1 MRSLRTLLP
10 YYRPY
15 RRPLAIGLV
24 LVGVAQG
31 FTIMGPWI
39 LKLGID
45 ALGETPVSPERIAW
59 LAMAIIGI
67 TLLGGSARF
76 GMRELINGVSR
87 KMEVDLRRDFFAHMV
102 RLDAS
107 FYAENRTGDLMS
119 RATNDTLAV
128 RMAAGPA
135 LMYAVNTVVGFV
147 LALSLML
154 WISPR
159 LTMYAVIPMIVLPG
173 VVIAFGRIIHK
184 RYEEIQEHYATMSTM
199 VQENLTGMRIIRA
212 YTQEDAQADEF
223 AVLNEEYR
231 SRNMRL
237 VTTAGLFHPL
247 LGLFS
252 GAAMVI
258 VLYLGGVEAMSG
270 AISLGDYVAFF
281 FYLALLIW
289 PMIALGWVTNLF
301 PRGAASRGRINVIME
316 REPAVR
322 APANPHPIDDV
333 RGEVEF
339 RGVGFRYPGTEREV
353 LHDVSFVAHPGQT
366 VAIVGATGSGKST
379 LISMIPRLFDPTE
392 GVVLLDGVPL
402 VDYDPRELRSRIGV
416 VPQDTF
422 LFSET
427 IGTNIALGLPE
438 GQAPA
443 SGEPGEREEPIH
455 DRVGEARGEAT
466 RGEATRGEAREGAGD
481 AIAVDDGAARVGG
494 DGIAVDVGAARVGG
508 DGIAVDDGA
517 ARVGGDGIAVDVGA
531 ARVGGDAMPIG
542 DEAGLVI
549 DEVDDAAMAGV
560 GVVPQAVERA
570 AAIAQ
575 LDSAIQDF
583 PRGYETLLGERG
595 INLSGGQKQRTTL
608 ARAIARNPTVLILD
622 DALSAVDT
630 HTDSK
635 ILHDLRDVMAERTS
649 FIISHRVSAV
659 MDADLILVLS
669 DGRISERGTHDELVA
684 AGGTYATLLR
694 RQMLEAEIGD
704 GREPVAT

>member
-1 MRSLRTLLP
+1 MRALRTLLP

-15 RRPLAIGLV
+15 RRPLVIGLI

-31 FTIMGPWI
+31 FTILGPWI

-59 LAMAIIGI
+59 LSMAIIGI

-87 KMEVDLRRDFFAHMV
+87 RIEVDLRRDFFAHMV

-135 LMYAVNTVVGFV
+135 VMYAVNTVVGFV
-147 LALSLML
+147 LALTLML

-159 LTMYAVIPMIVLPG
+159 LTMYAVIPMIVLPI
-173 VVIAFGRIIHK
+173 VVIAFGQIIHK
-184 RYEEIQEHYATMSTM
+184 RYQEIQEHYATMSTM

-212 YTQEDAQADEF
+212 YTQEDAQAEEF
-223 AVLNEEYR
+223 DALNEEYR

-258 VLYLGGVEAMSG
+258 VLYLGGREAMSG

-301 PRGAASRGRINVIME
+301 QRGAASMGRINVIME
-316 REPAVR
+316 REPSVR
-322 APANPHPIDDV
+322 APENPHPIDGV
-333 RGEVEF
+333 RGEIEF

-353 LHDVSFVAHPGQT
+353 LRDISFVARPGQT
-366 VAIVGATGSGKST
+366 IAIVGATASGKST
-379 LISMIPRLFDPTE
+379 LVSMIPRLFDPTE
-392 GVVLLDGVPL
+392 GTVLLDGVAL
-402 VDYDPRELRSRIGV
+402 RDYDPRELRSRIGM

-427 IGTNIALGLPE
+427 IATNIALGLPD

-443 SGEPGEREEPIH
+443 SGEPGESEEPIFH
-455 DRVGEARGEAT
+455 RV
-466 RGEATRGEAREGAGD
+466 
-481 AIAVDDGAARVGG
+481 GAARGG
-494 DGIAVDVGAARVGG
+494 DAGAGDVGAAGAG
-508 DGIAVDDGA
+508 DGMPDRASAGA
-517 ARVGGDGIAVDVGA
+517 AGAGDGMADRASAGAAGAGDVGA
-531 ARVGGDAMPIG
+531 AGAGDGMPEADDATLAADEVGDAMMG
-542 DEAGLVI
+542 
-549 DEVDDAAMAGV
+549 GV
-560 GVVPQAVERA
+560 GVVPEAVVRA
-570 AAIAQ
+570 AAVAQ

-583 PRGYETLLGERG
+583 PRGYQTLLGERG

-608 ARAIARNPTVLILD
+608 ARAIARDPTVLILD

-630 HTDSK
+630 HTESK
-635 ILHDLRDVMAERTS
+635 ILRDLRDVMRDRTA

-669 DGRISERGTHDELVA
+669 DGHISERGTHDELVA

-694 RQMLEAEIGD
+694 RQMLEAAIGD
-704 GREPVAT
+704 DREAVAP